1 MKTIGD
7 ATAKGCRLA
16 SCKKKPR
23 IFGSIKKICYFCSG
37 VTKEKIMETRKFN
50 NRSEQIEW
58 YAQQRGWEPLTEED
72 KAALDDAVR
81 MITNLD

>member
-1 MKTIGD
+1 
-7 ATAKGCRLA
+7 
-16 SCKKKPR
+16 
-23 IFGSIKKICYFCSG
+23 
-37 VTKEKIMETRKFN
+37 METRKFN

>member
-1 MKTIGD
+1 LEVWKRFVTF
-7 ATAKGCRLA
+7 AAEKQKG
-16 SCKKKPR
+16 
-23 IFGSIKKICYFCSG
+23 
-37 VTKEKIMETRKFN
+37 KIMETRKFN

>member
-1 MKTIGD
+1 ME
-7 ATAKGCRLA
+7 
-16 SCKKKPR
+16 
-23 IFGSIKKICYFCSG
+23 KICYFCSG
-37 VTKEKIMETRKFN
+37 VTKKRKIMETRKFN

-58 YAQQRGWEPLTEED
+58 YAKQRRWEPLTEED